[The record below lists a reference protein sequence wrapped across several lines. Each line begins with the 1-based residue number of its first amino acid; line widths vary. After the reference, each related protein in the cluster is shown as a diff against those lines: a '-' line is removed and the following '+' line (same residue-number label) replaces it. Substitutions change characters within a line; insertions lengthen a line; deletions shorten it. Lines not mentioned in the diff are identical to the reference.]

1 MKIFFLDTRTS
12 GVINKKMINTA
23 DKRYP
28 DEDECFRLINEYR
41 MLPNIIQHSIQVRNV
56 SVAIY
61 KHLGGNTSVSLELI
75 IAAALLHDIAKTDSI
90 GNKEMRHDITG
101 GEILRNLGY
110 DDIADIVENH
120 VVFTGFDPEGPVTE
134 KEIIYYADKRVM
146 HDRIVNIDTRV
157 IDLVERYGGYER
169 IKGLILENKKFVLA
183 LESKIQSR
191 MDIDIDKALAGI

>member
-1 MKIFFLDTRTS
+1 MLNATE
-12 GVINKKMINTA
+12 KK
-23 DKRYP
+23 YP
-28 DEDECFRLINEYR
+28 DEDECFRLINKYR

-61 KHLGGNTSVSLELI
+61 RHLMSSSIISLDLI
-75 IAAALLHDIAKTDSI
+75 IAAALLHDIAKTDSLSDR
-90 GNKEMRHDITG
+90 EMRHDITG

-110 DDIADIVENH
+110 EDIAVIVENH

-146 HDRIVNIDTRV
+146 HDKIVNIETRV
-157 IDLVERYGGYER
+157 ADLVERYGMDER
-169 IKGLILENKKFVLA
+169 IRGLILENKKFILA

-191 MDIDIDKALAGI
+191 MDMDIDRALTEI